1 MKADN
6 EEGRTMQRALEARP
20 AAAAEMSG
28 SVVGVKD
35 ALWVSIGLGLGG
47 IQLLQGT
54 DPYFAFLNVL
64 FFILW
69 GACLKACGGVRTLT
83 GAAIGY
89 LGLQH
94 VVISQF
100 AKILFWQRPDT
111 PLLLPILTMEVYVV
125 GIFATLL
132 ACLLVRLPCFTKLRP
147 MLPTEVSPDKL
158 RVLAYVTVVLMI
170 LRFLGSPQI
179 GAGGI
184 RFLMNFDFLT
194 TLAAASITAYQVTYT
209 QGRKFLH
216 PLSYVCVGLPFLVAL
231 IGFQRKEAILS
242 IVIIIVVALAYGFR
256 FKPIHIMT
264 GVALALFFQ
273 FIFFPFSLVFRGSKL
288 KSSDP
293 IANFSHAWSTF
304 TDVLANPLEM
314 QKEDKVM
321 PTGYDAQRLLYYDR
335 KPIPTLDR
343 MTTIIITDALLSAT
357 ETGGT
362 IGWRTIYDG
371 LLMVVPSLFNKE
383 KRIMGTSNWIAH
395 RAKGMLSS
403 DDPGTQITM
412 GYFGEAYMS
421 FKMMGVFAVSFLV
434 AFGALLITRIS
445 MGDAFKGNFWIC
457 SWIVTIPWNLSE
469 GPVQVNAITFLQTV
483 PLFVAYGLLILV
495 LSNSLSRTPDPDRDS
510 LPEKPTFKEEG
521 LRLAG

>member
-1 MKADN
+1 M
-6 EEGRTMQRALEARP
+6 ET
-20 AAAAEMSG
+20 AAATRTKALVGADHWSMGLSEILWLTVAAGMG
-28 SVVGVKD
+28 S
-35 ALWVSIGLGLGG
+35 L
-47 IQLLQGT
+47 QLLQGT
-54 DPYFAFLNVL
+54 DPYFTFLNVI
-64 FFILW
+64 FFVLW
-69 GACLKACGGVRTLT
+69 GASVKACGGVKTLT
-83 GAAIGY
+83 GAAVGY

-111 PLLLPILTMEVYVV
+111 PLLLPHLTMEVYVV

-132 ACLLVRLPCFTKLRP
+132 ACLTARLGCFTKVRP
-147 MLPTEVSPDKL
+147 MLPTELTPDKL
-158 RVLAYVTVVLMI
+158 RVVAYATVFLMV
-170 LRFLGSPQI
+170 LRFMGSPQI

-242 IVIIIVVALAYGFR
+242 IVIIIVVALAYGFK
-256 FKPIHIMT
+256 FKPTHIMT
-264 GVALALFFQ
+264 GVALGMFFQ
-273 FIFFPFSLVFRGSKL
+273 FVFFPFSLVFRGSKL
-288 KSSDP
+288 RSADP
-293 IANFSHAWSTF
+293 IANLNHAWSAF
-304 TDVLANPLEM
+304 SDVLADPLEY
-314 QKEDKVM
+314 QDEEDVM
-321 PTGYDAQRLLYYDR
+321 PTGYDAQRLLYYNR

-343 MTTIIITDALLSAT
+343 MTTLIITDALVSTT
-357 ETGGT
+357 ETRGT

-403 DDPGTQITM
+403 HDPGTQITM
-412 GYFGEAYMS
+412 GYFGESYMS
-421 FKMMGVFAVSFLV
+421 FKMIGVFSVSYLLML
-434 AFGALLITRIS
+434 GGLLITRLS
-445 MGDAFKGNFWIC
+445 MGDAFKSNFWIC
-457 SWIVTIPWNLSE
+457 SWIVTIPWNVSE
-469 GPVQVNAITFLQTV
+469 GPVQVNVITFLQTV

-495 LSNSLSRTPDPDRDS
+495 FANSMSRTPDPDRDT
-510 LPEKPTFKEEG
+510 LPEKPEFKEDG
-521 LRLAG
+521 LRMAG